1 MKIVWPWERRRIQK
15 ELDSIEHLLASA
27 FKPVKARPTFISDL
41 RKRLVG
47 SKNPFARVS
56 LSTLEILLLIAGA
69 IASLVAMIF
78 MFIRTAAGIFGR
90 IRFRDR
96 KMEAQSTE
104 RLPKS
109 KVEPKKRAA

>member
-1 MKIVWPWERRRIQK
+1 MKIVWPWERRKIQQ

-69 IASLVAMIF
+69 FASLIAMLF
-78 MFIRTAAGIFGR
+78 MFVRTLAGIFGK
-90 IRFRDR
+90 IRLGDR
-96 KMEAQSTE
+96 KREGSGAE
-104 RLPKS
+104 KRPKL
-109 KVEPKKRAA
+109 KVESRKRAA